1 MKHEVLYDLL
11 EHAFK
16 KALDQLRDMETRA
29 ATVDLF
35 LQANIENGLFSV
47 LDDEDRVLGSVQIP
61 EWQEKFD
68 TLDEEAELMALEE
81 LLKDIVQK
89 ANDANMFDHLNI
101 LKPFSILLVDE
112 EMETLAEL
120 LLIDDEQY
128 KLDDHFIQ
136 KMDQDLDAFYKKL
149 MSDL

>member
-11 EHAFK
+11 DRAFK
-16 KALDQLRDMETRA
+16 KALEQLRDTETRA

-35 LQANIENGLFSV
+35 LQANIENGVFSV
-47 LDDEDRVLGSVQIP
+47 LDDEDRELVSVQIP
-61 EWQEKFD
+61 EWQEKFE
-68 TLDEEAELMALEE
+68 TLDEDAELKALEE
-81 LLKDIVQK
+81 LLRDIVHK
-89 ANDANMFDHLNI
+89 ANDAALFDNLNI

-112 EMETLAEL
+112 EMETLSEL

>member
-11 EHAFK
+11 DRAFK
-16 KALDQLRDMETRA
+16 KALEQLRDTETRA

-35 LQANIENGLFSV
+35 LQANIEKGVFSV
-47 LDDEDRVLGSVQIP
+47 LDDEDRELVSVQIP
-61 EWQEKFD
+61 EWQEKFE
-68 TLDEEAELMALEE
+68 TLDEDAELKALEE
-81 LLKDIVQK
+81 LLRDIVHK
-89 ANDANMFDHLNI
+89 ANDAALFDNLNI

-112 EMETLAEL
+112 EMETLSEL

-128 KLDDHFIQ
+128 KLDDHFLQ

>member
-11 EHAFK
+11 DRAFK
-16 KALDQLRDMETRA
+16 KALEQLRDTETRA

-35 LQANIENGLFSV
+35 LQANIENGVFSV
-47 LDDEDRVLGSVQIP
+47 LDDEDRELVSVQIP
-61 EWQEKFD
+61 EWQEKFE
-68 TLDEEAELMALEE
+68 TLDEDAELKALEE
-81 LLKDIVQK
+81 LLRDIVHK
-89 ANDANMFDHLNI
+89 ANDAALFDNLNI

-112 EMETLAEL
+112 EMETLSEL

-128 KLDDHFIQ
+128 KLDDHFLQ